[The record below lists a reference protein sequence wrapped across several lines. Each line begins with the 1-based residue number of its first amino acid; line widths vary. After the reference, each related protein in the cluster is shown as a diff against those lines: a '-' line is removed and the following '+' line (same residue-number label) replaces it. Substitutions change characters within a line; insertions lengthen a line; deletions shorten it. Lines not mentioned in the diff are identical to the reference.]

1 MKIKIV
7 IFLLFIANGLIAMQP
22 MQWIR
27 DVTPAVKEELR
38 TEDAAQA
45 TLELQILSQRF
56 DDPGIA
62 RHQLIQKVDRLLK
75 RGANPNAAYR
85 YYPGLP
91 ERKITVISA
100 AIQTDLP
107 EVVELLLQAGAD
119 PDSPGYALPLIK
131 DSVLFR
137 AIEKNNERIV
147 ALLLQYGADPN
158 FNTQPL
164 EQTPLLQAVEQGNP
178 AIVRLLL
185 QAGADPKGGIN
196 QIRNALN
203 RLKNLNP
210 ATRALLLNSN
220 PDINL
225 DAPPALS
232 IAQKKLR
239 EAPNELDKQRYRE
252 IIQMLEHPEK
262 VKRTGLEKKLTSEQY
277 KLIEP
282 ALKGE

>member
-1 MKIKIV
+1 
-7 IFLLFIANGLIAMQP
+7 MQP
-22 MQWIR
+22 AQWFR
-27 DVTPAVKEELR
+27 DVAPQVQAELR

-45 TLELQILSQRF
+45 TLELQLLSQRF

-62 RHQLIQKVDRLLK
+62 RNQLIQKVDRLLQ
-75 RGANPNAAYR
+75 RGANPNAEYR
-85 YYPGLP
+85 YPGLP

-100 AIQTDLP
+100 AIPFLP

-119 PDSPGYALPLIK
+119 PDSPGYALKLIK
-131 DSVLFR
+131 DSVLFK

-196 QIRNALN
+196 KIRKALN
-203 RLKNLNP
+203 RLENLNP

-220 PDINL
+220 PDFNFN
-225 DAPPALS
+225 APPALS
-232 IAQKKLR
+232 IARQKLKTSTT
-239 EAPNELDKQRYRE
+239 PFDQQRYQV
-252 IIQMLEHPEK
+252 IIQMLEHPETIE
-262 VKRTGLEKKLTSEQY
+262 RTGRQKIFSEQ
-277 KLIEP
+277 EP
-282 ALKGE
+282 ILKAPR